1 MRRVS
6 LLKSVLNN
14 ANQNQT
20 TPTPP
25 LHMPMLKRAKSHA
38 MEQGGYKITWS
49 GASRSR
55 KSHGV
60 EHQELENHMVCSK
73 CRAAQ
78 RRKITGRGIGG
89 MSNIGG
95 N

>member
-1 MRRVS
+1 
-6 LLKSVLNN
+6 
-14 ANQNQT
+14 
-20 TPTPP
+20 
-25 LHMPMLKRAKSHA
+25 
-38 MEQGGYKITWS
+38 MEWS
-49 GASRSR
+49 IKSR
-55 KSHGV
+55 KSHVV
-60 EHQELENHMVCSK
+60 EHQELENHMEWSM